1 MDKKWFATKELLGVA
16 GLPTSR
22 QGLNK
27 RANENG
33 WEKRRR
39 KGVQGKGVEYA
50 IWSLPDSVQRSL
62 MMEESPTPEYIT
74 SAETEL
80 LPTWIQVYHQL
91 TGRERTLLIN
101 YILHE
106 GALAMLAR
114 LDSSLPA
121 SDTQGVGQNS
131 R

>member
-27 RANENG
+27 KAKENG

-50 IWSLPDSVQRSL
+50 IWSLPDSVKHSL
-62 MMEESPTPEYIT
+62 MMEESPVPEYAT
-74 SAETEL
+74 PAETEL
-80 LPTWIQVYHQL
+80 LSTWIQVYHQL
-91 TGRERTLLIN
+91 TGSERTQLIN
-101 YILHE
+101 HILHE

-114 LDSSLPA
+114 LGGSPQA
-121 SDTQGVGQNS
+121 SDAQGDAQNS